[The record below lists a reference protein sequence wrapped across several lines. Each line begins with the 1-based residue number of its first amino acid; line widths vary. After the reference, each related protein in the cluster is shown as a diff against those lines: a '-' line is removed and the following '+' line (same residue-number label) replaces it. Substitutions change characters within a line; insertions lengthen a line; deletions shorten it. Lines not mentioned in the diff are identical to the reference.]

1 VTVPIVPVRTSYED
15 VVAAFAWPIPGA
27 FNIGVACSDAQP
39 RGDTAVVEFDV
50 DGRHRSF
57 TFGVL
62 ADVSSRLANALLGL
76 GLEPGDRV
84 AILLPQSFA
93 AAAAHL
99 GIYKAGLVALPL
111 SALFGPEALEHRL
124 ADSGARAIVVDSEL
138 VENVAEIAAAL
149 DIVVI
154 AHGDEP
160 AVQDP
165 HLRLA
170 DLLAGASASCPPP
183 ATNAESPAFVIY
195 TSGTTGTP
203 KGALHAH
210 RSLFGHLP
218 GFELSHSYFP
228 QADDRFWT
236 PADWAWIGGLMD
248 ALLPTLYLG
257 RPIVAGPRSRFD
269 PALAVRIIVETGV
282 RNVFIPPTALRLM
295 KAADVSLPP
304 GTLRTVMSGGEA
316 LGADTLEW
324 ARAALGVTIAEIY
337 GQTEANYLVGNAP
350 ELWDVRPGSM
360 GRPYPGHTVAVLDER
375 GERLAPGGVGEVAV
389 LTPDPVAFLGYWN
402 AEEATASKF
411 TGDWL
416 LTGDLAT
423 CDDDGYLWF
432 KGRADDLIISA
443 GYRIS
448 PIEIEQCL
456 SRHPA
461 VATVA
466 VVGIPDAIRGQ
477 VVKAFVVPIGVGD
490 DDLAKELQGFVRRQL
505 AAYEFPRE
513 IEFVRELPM
522 TVTGK
527 IRRAALTARSTS

>member
-1 VTVPIVPVRTSYED
+1 MTAPIVPVRASYND
-15 VVAAFAWPIPGA
+15 VVDAFAWLIPEA

-39 RGDTAVVEFDV
+39 AADTAVIEFDPA
-50 DGRHRSF
+50 GQHRSH
-57 TFGVL
+57 TFGAL
-62 ADVSSRLANALLGL
+62 ADSSSRLANALLGL
-76 GLEPGDRV
+76 GLETGDRV

-93 AAAAHL
+93 AAVAHL
-99 GIYKAGLVALPL
+99 GIYKASLVALPL
-111 SALFGPEALEHRL
+111 SPLFGPEALQHRL
-124 ADSGARAIVVDSEL
+124 ADSGARAIVVSGDL
-138 VENVAEIAAAL
+138 VDTVAAIAGAL

-154 AHGDEP
+154 AHGD
-160 AVQDP
+160 DP
-165 HLRLA
+165 VGAHRHLA
-170 DLLAGASASCPPP
+170 DLLAAASGSCPPQ
-183 ATNAESPAFVIY
+183 TTTAESAAFVIY
-195 TSGTTGTP
+195 TSGTTGAP

-228 QADDRFWT
+228 QPGDAFWT

-257 RPIVAGPRSRFD
+257 RPIVAGPRARFD
-269 PALAVRIIVETGV
+269 PELAVRIIVETGV

-295 KAADVSLPP
+295 KAAGVLLPP
-304 GTLRTVMSGGEA
+304 GTLRTAMSGGEA

-324 ARAALGVTIAEIY
+324 AHASLGVTIAEIY

-350 ELWDVRPGSM
+350 DLWDVRPGSM
-360 GRPYPGHTVAVLDER
+360 GRPYPGHTVAVLDEQ
-375 GERLAPGGVGEVAV
+375 GERLAPGEVGEIGL

-402 AEEATASKF
+402 ADEATAQKF
-411 TGDWL
+411 TGAWL
-416 LTGDLAT
+416 RTGDLAT

-432 KGRADDLIISA
+432 KGRADDLIISS

-448 PIEIEQCL
+448 PVEIEQCL

-466 VVGIPDAIRGQ
+466 VVGVPDALRGQ
-477 VVKAFVVPIGVGD
+477 LVKAFVVPIGVGD
-490 DDLAKELQGFVRRQL
+490 ATLAKELQDFVRRQL

-513 IEFVRELPM
+513 IEFVHELPL

-527 IRRAALTARSTS
+527 IRRGALRS

>member
-1 VTVPIVPVRTSYED
+1 VTAPIVPVRTTYDD
-15 VVAAFAWPIPGA
+15 VVAAFAWSIPDV

-39 RGDTAVVEFDV
+39 AGATAIIEFDPERR
-50 DGRHRSF
+50 GRRY
-57 TFGVL
+57 TFGAL
-62 ADVSSRLANALLGL
+62 ADASSRLANALVGL
-76 GLEPGDRV
+76 GLASGDRV

-93 AAAAHL
+93 AAVAHL
-99 GIYKAGLVALPL
+99 GVYKANLVALPL

-138 VENVAEIAAAL
+138 VENVADIAAAL
-149 DIVVI
+149 GIVVI
-154 AHGDEP
+154 VRGGP
-160 AVQDP
+160 PPPTPP
-165 HLRLA
+165 HLHLASLLA
-170 DLLAGASASCPPP
+170 DVSPSCPPP
-183 ATNAESPAFVIY
+183 TTTAESPALVIY
-195 TSGTTGTP
+195 TSGTTGSP

-228 QADDRFWT
+228 QADDTFWT

-257 RPIVAGPRSRFD
+257 RPIVAGPRLRFD
-269 PALAVRIIVETGV
+269 PELAVRLIVETGV
-282 RNVFIPPTALRLM
+282 RNAFIPPTALRLM
-295 KAADVSLPP
+295 KAAGASLPP
-304 GTLRTVMSGGEA
+304 GTLRTLMSGGEA

-324 ARAALGVTIAEIY
+324 ARGSLGVTIAEIY
-337 GQTEANYLVGNAP
+337 GQTEANYIVGNAP
-350 ELWDVRPGSM
+350 ELWEARPGSM
-360 GRPYPGHTVAVLDER
+360 GRPYPGHTVAVLDEQGTR
-375 GERLAPGGVGEVAV
+375 VAPGEVGEIAV

-402 AEEATASKF
+402 AKEATAAKF

-416 LTGDLAT
+416 RTGDLAS

-432 KGRADDLIISA
+432 KGRTDDLIISA

-448 PIEIEQCL
+448 PVEIEQCL
-456 SRHPA
+456 ARHPA

-466 VVGIPDAIRGQ
+466 VVGIPDAMRGQ
-477 VVKAFVVPIGVGD
+477 VVKAFVVAHGAVD
-490 DDLAKELQGFVRRQL
+490 AELETELQEFVRRQL

-513 IEFVRELPM
+513 IEFVSELPM

-527 IRRAALTARSTS
+527 IRRRALKEQ